1 MTDKIN
7 NWYEKLGTKIKS
19 DQKLDKNF
27 KKHHILPNSMICCI
41 GGTGSGKTNALIDYL
56 SRKQEAFYD
65 IIIFS
70 GSTTDEPLYKFLEE
84 KIPELKMFNDINE
97 LPSLSEFDDD
107 DKNLER
113 LIIFDDFINLKKPE
127 MKKINEYLT
136 AGRKFGFTVWC
147 MAQSYTAVPKIITRN
162 LHYIIMFKLNDNI
175 SITNII
181 RNHNIHN
188 VDKDKFKELYMDA
201 TSEPRQFLMID
212 MKGGREKHLRKNFLN
227 FYKTT

>member
-113 LIIFDDFINLKKPE
+113 LVIFDDFINLKKPE

-181 RNHNIHN
+181 RNHNIHDVN
-188 VDKDKFKELYMDA
+188 KDKFKELYMDA

-212 MKGGREKHLRKNFLN
+212 MKGGPEKYLRKNFLN

>member
-1 MTDKIN
+1 MSDKIN
-7 NWYEKLGTKIKS
+7 NWYEKLGTKIRF

-162 LHYIIMFKLNDNI
+162 LHYIIMFKLNDNV

-181 RNHNIHN
+181 RNHNIHG

-212 MKGGREKHLRKNFLN
+212 MKGGPEKHLRKNFLN